1 MMKSV
6 LHILAIA
13 WPYIAAVAVLA
24 GVVLGI
30 LYLRRRPK
38 PMNVEQFQNDWK
50 EMQKLCR
57 DKTKWPEAVVEADK
71 LLDVALQKRKF
82 RGDTMGKRMLK
93 AQRLFSDSD
102 AVWSAH
108 KLRSKIDADPTTKL
122 KEAEVKQALVGTR
135 QALKDLG
142 ALPNGQQTNS

>member
-1 MMKSV
+1 MKHV
-6 LHILAIA
+6 MHLLAIS
-13 WPYIAAVAVLA
+13 WPYIVAVIVIAAAVA
-24 GVVLGI
+24 GI
-30 LYLRRRPK
+30 IYLRRRPK
-38 PMNVEQFQNDWK
+38 PMNIEQFQADWK
-50 EMQKLCR
+50 ELQKLCR
-57 DKTKWPEAVVEADK
+57 NKATWPEAVVQADK
-71 LLDVALQKRKF
+71 LLDTALQKHKF

-108 KLRSKIDADPTTKL
+108 KLRSKIDADPATKL

>member
-1 MMKSV
+1 MNVAHMVSV
-6 LHILAIA
+6 A
-13 WPYIAAVAVLA
+13 WPYVATIGVLTAVVA
-24 GVVLGI
+24 GI
-30 LYLRRRPK
+30 WYIRRKPK
-38 PMNVEQFQNDWK
+38 PMNVEQFQTDWK
-50 EMQKLCR
+50 ELQKLCR
-57 DKTKWPEAVVEADK
+57 DKTKWPEAIVEADK
-71 LLDVALQKRKF
+71 LLDQALRKRKF

-108 KLRSKIDADPTTKL
+108 KLRSKIDADPATKL

>member
-1 MMKSV
+1 MSTV
-6 LHILAIA
+6 LHLLAAI
-13 WPYIAAVAVLA
+13 WPYALALITLGALVL
-24 GVVLGI
+24 VGI
-30 LYLRRRPK
+30 YLWRRPK

-50 EMQKLCR
+50 ELQKLCR
-57 DKTKWPEAVVEADK
+57 DKTKWPEAIVAADS
-71 LLDVALQKRKF
+71 LLDNALRRRKF

>member
-1 MMKSV
+1 MKSI
-6 LHILAIA
+6 LHILAIS
-13 WPYIAAVAVLA
+13 WPYIVTVIVIAA
-24 GVVLGI
+24 VVLGVI
-30 LYLRRRPK
+30 WLRRRPK
-38 PMNVEQFQNDWK
+38 PMNVEQFQEDWK
-50 EMQKLCR
+50 ELQKLCR
-57 DKTKWPEAVVEADK
+57 DKAKWPEAIVEADK
-71 LLDVALQKRKF
+71 LLDVALRKRKF
-82 RGDTMGKRMLK
+82 RGSTMGARMLK

-102 AVWSAH
+102 SVWSAH

>member
-1 MMKSV
+1 MKHV
-6 LHILAIA
+6 THLLAVS
-13 WPYIAAVAVLA
+13 WPYIAAVIVIAA
-24 GVVLGI
+24 IVLGV

-38 PMNVEQFQNDWK
+38 AMNVEQFQADWK
-50 EMQKLCR
+50 ELQKLCR
-57 DKTKWPEAVVEADK
+57 DKTKWPEAIVAADG
-71 LLDVALQKRKF
+71 LLDSALRKRKF

-108 KLRSKIDADPTTKL
+108 KLRSKIDADPETKL

>member
-1 MMKSV
+1 MKSL
-6 LHILAIA
+6 LHILAIS
-13 WPYIAAVAVLA
+13 WPYVVAVLVIGAAIA
-24 GVVLGI
+24 GV

-38 PMNVEQFQNDWK
+38 PMNVEQFQADWK
-50 EMQKLCR
+50 ELQKLCR
-57 DKTKWPEAVVEADK
+57 DKSLWPEAVVAADK
-71 LLDVALQKRKF
+71 LLDMALRKRKF
-82 RGDTMGKRMLK
+82 RGSTMGARMLK

-102 AVWSAH
+102 SVWSAH